1 MPSIQIQQSASWG
14 TFLRGVD
21 RFNADSDR
29 TLRRM
34 TKKAGHAAVRLIV
47 KNIQAS
53 GALVGKPFEPNSQAT
68 IELKGS
74 SKPLIDHGDLMGSIN
89 TRMVSPY
96 VSFAGVMKI
105 HRSGVNIGKILHEGT
120 NRAGANKQVVIP
132 PRPFI
137 SDVAKSKQLEDLI
150 NKILDEEMK
159 ALIERLFG
167 L

>member
-1 MPSIQIQQSASWG
+1 MPSVNIQQSKNWG
-14 TFLRGVD
+14 IMVRGLQ
-21 RFNADSDR
+21 RFNADADR

-53 GALVGKPFEPNSQAT
+53 GALVGKPFEPNSKVT
-68 IELKGS
+68 IALKKS

-89 TRMVSPY
+89 TRMMSPY

-105 HRSGVNIGKILHEGT
+105 HRSGVNLGWVLHEGT
-120 NRAGANKQVVIP
+120 NRAGANKSVVIP

-137 SDVAKSKQLEDLI
+137 ADVAESSQLKQLIED
-150 NKILDEEMK
+150 ILDEEMK
-159 ALIERLFG
+159 GLLERLFG